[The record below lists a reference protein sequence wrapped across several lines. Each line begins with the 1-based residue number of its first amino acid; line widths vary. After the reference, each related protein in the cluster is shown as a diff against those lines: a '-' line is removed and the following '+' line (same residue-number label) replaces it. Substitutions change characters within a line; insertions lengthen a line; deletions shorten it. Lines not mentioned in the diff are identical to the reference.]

1 MHFSKDSISGVLSTE
16 IDDIYDAYLK
26 ISAIDEFRN
35 KNEELFSN
43 LLLVFKRV
51 KNIIKTSNTLIFEE
65 SILEEKAERELYKIY
80 KEKEIQIKKL
90 IENKEY
96 QKTFSM
102 LSSLYE
108 PLDNFFKEIM
118 VMVDDDKLKNNR
130 IALLSLVD
138 KIFKNM
144 LDFSSLIK

>member
-26 ISAIDEFRN
+26 ISAIDEFRK
-35 KNEELFSN
+35 KNEELFAN

-51 KNIIKTSNTLIFEE
+51 KNIIKSSHTLIFEE

-90 IENKEY
+90 IENK
-96 QKTFSM
+96 
-102 LSSLYE
+102 
-108 PLDNFFKEIM
+108 
-118 VMVDDDKLKNNR
+118 
-130 IALLSLVD
+130 
-138 KIFKNM
+138 
-144 LDFSSLIK
+144 

>member
-1 MHFSKDSISGVLSTE
+1 
-16 IDDIYDAYLK
+16 
-26 ISAIDEFRN
+26 
-35 KNEELFSN
+35 
-43 LLLVFKRV
+43 
-51 KNIIKTSNTLIFEE
+51 
-65 SILEEKAERELYKIY
+65 
-80 KEKEIQIKKL
+80 
-90 IENKEY
+90 
-96 QKTFSM
+96 M

-118 VMVDDDKLKNNR
+118 VMVDDEKLKNNR